1 MVTISSILPVY
12 GPYMMSM
19 VPTVFETLLR
29 LLKSGRSDMGGDS
42 VTGGSVDGG
51 SVDGGSVDGGFVS
64 GGAAVVTG
72 GTSVGQSGCFL
83 HTRYAYRVPESNTEI
98 MHPD

>member
-1 MVTISSILPVY
+1 MDAISSM
-12 GPYMMSM
+12 YMMSI

-42 VTGGSVDGG
+42 VTGGSVA
-51 SVDGGSVDGGFVS
+51 GGFVS

-83 HTRYAYRVPESNTEI
+83 HTRYAYRVPKSNLCTEI
-98 MHPD
+98 RRPDFMII

>member
-1 MVTISSILPVY
+1 MDAIILMDA
-12 GPYMMSM
+12 PYMMSIF
-19 VPTVFETLLR
+19 PTVFETLLR

-83 HTRYAYRVPESNTEI
+83 HTRYAYRVPESNLCTEI
-98 MHPD
+98 RRPD

>member
-1 MVTISSILPVY
+1 MDAISSM
-12 GPYMMSM
+12 YMMSI

-42 VTGGSVDGG
+42 VTGG

-83 HTRYAYRVPESNTEI
+83 HTRYAYRVPKSNLCTEI
-98 MHPD
+98 RRPDFMII